1 MPRRNSYVVDDEG
14 VESWV
19 FESGSE
25 DNDEEG
31 VDEGIDDMLRRMR
44 VGDGLCVRCREAEAR
59 LAMMSCHLVVISPDR
74 LRRWGRK
81 QLKRWFDR
89 WKFNW

>member
-59 LAMMSCHLVVISPDR
+59 LANLVVISPDR